1 MENSHLEQNDE
12 SILNEIQ
19 LKGSMGVNK
28 TMLKKLVNLPQNVVN
43 FCVKKLIK
51 EGLIREFKTKKRN
64 QVVYLARG
72 FLPD

>member
-1 MENSHLEQNDE
+1 
-12 SILNEIQ
+12 
-19 LKGSMGVNK
+19 MGVNK